1 MIAREIFPYAQF
13 CLKQF
18 RALCIIGPRQSGKT
32 TLSKMLLKKPY
43 VNFENPSMQTQF
55 ESDPHAFVMKY
66 KAGAIFDEVQRV
78 PLLLRVLQEVLDNQ
92 SRRGQFIITGSQQLL
107 MLDSTLQSLAG
118 RVGYLSLLPLSY
130 AELSAAGME
139 KKHVA
144 DYMLRGGYPEIWA
157 EDIHAGVW
165 LDSYIHSYV
174 QRDVRTIKNIINLA
188 AFNKLLTLCA
198 QAAGQIVNRDE
209 FSRQVG
215 VDTKTIDSWIGVLE
229 ASFVVF
235 LLRPWYTNSNK
246 RIIKSPKLY
255 FYDTG
260 LLCRLLNVT
269 ARKALLD
276 HSNYGAIFETWV
288 IAEIMK
294 NKFNRSDASTMYF
307 LRDRTGNEIDLVY
320 TRDGVDRGIEI
331 KSSNKI
337 NPSMFRSIAFWQQ
350 VQRNDSGMLLYGGE
364 ANQEGWKGCAILPWR
379 DVATL

>member
-1 MIAREIFPYAQF
+1 MISRDILPHAQF

-32 TLSKMLLKKPY
+32 TLSKLLLKKPY
-43 VNFENPSMQTQF
+43 INFENPTTQAQF
-55 ESDPHAFVMKY
+55 ESDPQGFVAKY
-66 KAGAIFDEVQRV
+66 KTGAIFDEVQRV

-92 SRRGQFIITGSQQLL
+92 TRRGQFIITGSQQLL

-130 AELSAAGME
+130 SELSAAGLE

-144 DYMLRGGYPEIWA
+144 DYILRGGYPEIWA

-174 QRDVRTIKNIINLA
+174 QRDVRSIKNITNLA
-188 AFNKLLTLCA
+188 AFTKMLTLCA

-209 FSRQVG
+209 LSRQVG

-235 LLRPWYTNSNK
+235 LLRPWFNNSNK

-255 FYDTG
+255 FYDSG
-260 LLCRLLNVT
+260 LLCRLLRLNS
-269 ARKALLD
+269 RKALLE
-276 HSNYGAIFETWV
+276 HSSYGALFENWV

-294 NKFNRSDASTMYF
+294 NKFNRGDASMMHF
-307 LRDRTGNEIDLVY
+307 LRDRNGNEIDLVY
-320 TRDGVDRGIEI
+320 SRDGMDCGLEI
-331 KSSNKI
+331 KSASKLNT
-337 NPSMFRSIAFWQQ
+337 SMFRSIDFWQRF
-350 VQRNDSGMLLYGGE
+350 QRNDNGMLLYGGE
-364 ANQEGWKGCAILPWR
+364 RREEGFKGCTVVPWR
-379 DVATL
+379 EVAAF

>member
-1 MIAREIFPYAQF
+1 
-13 CLKQF
+13 
-18 RALCIIGPRQSGKT
+18 
-32 TLSKMLLKKPY
+32 
-43 VNFENPSMQTQF
+43 
-55 ESDPHAFVMKY
+55 
-66 KAGAIFDEVQRV
+66 
-78 PLLLRVLQEVLDNQ
+78 
-92 SRRGQFIITGSQQLL
+92 
-107 MLDSTLQSLAG
+107 
-118 RVGYLSLLPLSY
+118 
-130 AELSAAGME
+130 
-139 KKHVA
+139 
-144 DYMLRGGYPEIWA
+144 MLRGGYPEIWA

-174 QRDVRTIKNIINLA
+174 QRDVRTIKNITNQA
-188 AFNKLLTLCA
+188 AFNKLLILCA

-209 FSRQVG
+209 LSRQIG

-235 LLRPWYTNSNK
+235 LLRPWFTNSNK

-269 ARKALLD
+269 SRKALLE
-276 HSNYGAIFETWV
+276 HSAYGAMFENWV

-294 NKFNRSDASTMYF
+294 NKFNRGDASTMHF

-320 TRDGVDRGIEI
+320 NRDGVDRGVEI
-331 KSSNKI
+331 KSSNKV

-364 ANQEGWKGCAILPWR
+364 ANQEGWKGCAVVPWR